1 MLPLFI
7 PTLLFGIEAIGAAVT
22 GSGGS
27 MPAFLILV
35 AISLAAIVL
44 APLAAALALRFQLQ

>member
-1 MLPLFI
+1 
-7 PTLLFGIEAIGAAVT
+7 
-22 GSGGS
+22 

-35 AISLAAIVL
+35 AISLASVVL